1 MSPEQV
7 QGNWYNEKSDIWS
20 LGCLTYELC
29 ALRLPFE
36 AATQHDLDQKI
47 LDGSFARLPGRVSQE
62 LQRCVEWMLKSQP
75 SSRPSARD
83 LLGVPQ
89 APPARLLQSRLNLRN
104 LAKLSANF
112 L

>member
-20 LGCLTYELC
+20 LGCLIYELC

-36 AATQHDLDQKI
+36 AATQHALDQKI
-47 LDGSFARLPGRVSQE
+47 LIGSFARLPGLFSQE
-62 LQRCVEWMLKSQP
+62 LQCCVEWMLKSQP

-89 APPARLLQSRLNLRN
+89 VAVRIRSRKLRDGSTRRSI
-104 LAKLSANF
+104 L
-112 L
+112 